1 MALSTMRISYPPV
14 RFDNPVYSVRSR
26 RVVLKPF
33 EGQPKKWGGVFRLPE
48 GVLELSGI
56 KDAGM
61 GFKLKEDVRE
71 GGILSIYARNIIS
84 EANAEILKAKV
95 CGSKCRILCL
105 KTDIC
110 LNSCRIV
117 IFVITVLRAVA

>member
-56 KDAGM
+56 KDVGM
-61 GFKLKEDVRE
+61 GFKLKVNSKKMFEKE
-71 GGILSIYARNIIS
+71 AFSASMLGILYQKRM
-84 EANAEILKAKV
+84 LK
-95 CGSKCRILCL
+95 
-105 KTDIC
+105 
-110 LNSCRIV
+110 
-117 IFVITVLRAVA
+117 F